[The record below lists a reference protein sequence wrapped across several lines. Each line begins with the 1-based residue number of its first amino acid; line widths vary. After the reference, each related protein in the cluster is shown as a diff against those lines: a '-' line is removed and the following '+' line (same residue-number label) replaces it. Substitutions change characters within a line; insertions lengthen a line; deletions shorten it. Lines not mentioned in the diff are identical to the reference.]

1 MYKEICMLILNTYK
15 RPYTELAYNIYFN
28 INNTNWFKSFAL
40 TYVHK
45 QQEFKLLTS
54 YLSKWEVIQRVTTK
68 DLVKVAK
75 YETT

>member
-15 RPYTELAYNIYFN
+15 RPYTELAYNIY
-28 INNTNWFKSFAL
+28 INTDNTNWFKSFAL

-45 QQEFKLLTS
+45 QQDSKLLTS
-54 YLSKWEVIQRVTTK
+54 YLSKWEVIQQVTTR
-68 DLVKVAK
+68 DLVKVTK